1 MSANRTQGPLSGVV
15 IHGDATVFQE
25 QAECGPAAQAITESS
40 RQIALARN
48 AGQLRFG
55 PDAECFDLCFAVL
68 LTGSK
73 ADIGRLTCR
82 SHGASAIGPAS
93 LRALAHGPSG

>member
-1 MSANRTQGPLSGVV
+1 MGDQLHRGAGDRIEHPGRSGNDIAGRNDEVN
-15 IHGDATVFQE
+15 DASL
-25 QAECGPAAQAITESS
+25 GS

-73 ADIGRLTCR
+73 ADIGRLTCNV
-82 SHGASAIGPAS
+82 
-93 LRALAHGPSG
+93 ALGVV